1 MRTQFKATSI
11 FNMLHFGTKK
21 THCLHMKIGLS
32 PQPRSKGDSTVED
45 GHTDQ
50 ARHKDLPSSYKN
62 LDRCRVGVLDSQSKC
77 QNCGVKDEQGCYG
90 VKFYRDFWY
99 IRMMWITSWVK
110 VIVRRFLVYSYN
122 MNNSWVVNIIPG
134 LLEHS
139 PCTSYQS
146 SSRR

>member
-32 PQPRSKGDSTVED
+32 PQARSKGDSTVED
-45 GHTDQ
+45 GHPDQ

-77 QNCGVKDEQGCYG
+77 QNCGVKDEQGCYD
-90 VKFYRDFWY
+90 VQVVPRL
-99 IRMMWITSWVK
+99 
-110 VIVRRFLVYSYN
+110 LV
-122 MNNSWVVNIIPG
+122 
-134 LLEHS
+134 HS
-139 PCTSYQS
+139 DDVDYLVGQS
-146 SSRR
+146 HCLKISGIFI

>member
-21 THCLHMKIGLS
+21 NTLS
-32 PQPRSKGDSTVED
+32 AYENRPQSPT
-45 GHTDQ
+45 TFQ
-50 ARHKDLPSSYKN
+50 RHKDLPSSYKN